1 MANLLLQDVRKIF
14 NGAVVVDRLNLDVKD
29 GEFLVLVGPSGCGKS
44 TTLNMIAGLEDVTS
58 GEIVIGDRAVT
69 HLPPH
74 ARNIAM
80 VFQSY
85 ALYPHMTV
93 AQNLGFG
100 LKISK
105 VDTSEITR
113 RVGEVAR
120 MLGIEAVL
128 GRRPK
133 ELSGGQRQRVALGRA
148 MVRKPDIF
156 LFDEPL
162 SNLDA
167 QLRVQMRAELKQL
180 HERLRATVVY
190 VTHDQ
195 TEAMTLS
202 TRVVVMNKGAVHQ
215 IGAPLDVYERPADRF
230 VAQFIGS
237 PAINLLRCTLVQ
249 GDKVWLQADALALR
263 VPPAYQSLLSAA
275 GSAGLLVGF
284 RPEHVH
290 FVEAGGSPVGENE
303 ADAVV
308 LLSEPLGPQTQV
320 TVMLGDNRILA
331 LAPPGRV
338 YRPRDVARVRF
349 DVDRLHVFVDDDRGR
364 TLLRTA

>member
-1 MANLLLQDVRKIF
+1 MANLLLQDVRKVF
-14 NGAVVVDRLNLDVKD
+14 NGAVVVDRLNLEVKD

-69 HLPPH
+69 HLPPR

-105 VDTSEITR
+105 VDMGEITR

-120 MLGIEAVL
+120 TLGIEAVL

-148 MVRKPDIF
+148 MVRQPDIF

-215 IGAPLDVYERPADRF
+215 IGPPLDVYERPADRF

-249 GDKVWLQADALALR
+249 GEPLRLQADALLLR
-263 VPPAYQSLLSAA
+263 IPAAHRGLLSAA
-275 GSAGLLVGF
+275 GGAALLVGF

-290 FVEAGGSPVGENE
+290 LMEAGDSPVGANE

-338 YRPRDVARVRF
+338 YRPRDVVRVRF
-349 DVDRLHVFVDDDRGR
+349 DVDRLHVYADDDRGR
-364 TLLRTA
+364 SLLRTD

>member
-1 MANLLLQDVRKIF
+1 MASLLLRDVRKVF
-14 NGAVVVDRLNLDVKD
+14 HDSVVVERLNLDVED
-29 GEFLVLVGPSGCGKS
+29 GEFIVLVGPSGCGKS
-44 TTLNMIAGLEDVTS
+44 TTLNMIAGLEAVTS
-58 GEIVIGDRAVT
+58 GEIVIGGKSVT
-69 HLPPH
+69 HLPPR

-100 LKISK
+100 LKVAK
-105 VDTSEITR
+105 VAAAEIAR

-120 MLGIEAVL
+120 TLGIESVL
-128 GRRPK
+128 ECRPK

-148 MVRKPDIF
+148 MVRDPAIF

-202 TRVVVMNKGAVHQ
+202 TRLVVMNKGAVHQ
-215 IGAPLDVYERPADRF
+215 IGTPLEVYERPADRF

-237 PAINLLRCTLVQ
+237 PTLNLLNCSLVQ
-249 GDKVWLQADALALR
+249 EDGLFLQADGLRLR
-263 VPPAYQSLLSAA
+263 VPLAYQRLLLGSRSARV
-275 GSAGLLVGF
+275 LIGF
-284 RPEHVH
+284 RPEHV
-290 FVEAGGSPVGENE
+290 ELLAASGECPPENE
-303 ADAVV
+303 ADAMV
-308 LLSEPLGPQTQV
+308 LIAEPLGPHTQV
-320 TVMLGDNRILA
+320 TVMLRMNRILI
-331 LAPPGRV
+331 LAPSGRV
-338 YRPRDVARVRF
+338 YRPKELVRIRF
-349 DVDRLHVFVDDDRGR
+349 DVNHFHVFAGDERGR
-364 TLLRTA
+364 SLLKET